1 MKVIPEPTAAAIAF
15 GVDKMNTYKNGRI
28 MVFDLGGGTFDISV
42 MEINGQ
48 EFTVKGVSGDGHL
61 RGEDFDEHLL
71 EHLVKEFENEKG
83 ISIKKNHKALR
94 RVKTYVEKAKIELS
108 AAPST
113 NVNIDS
119 LAEDEDLDIEVTRAQ
134 LEQMCKKD
142 FDRMMKCVEDLL
154 SQLKLSKNDIDE
166 VVLVGGSTRIPKV
179 KEILKDFFG
188 KAPNQ

>member
-1 MKVIPEPTAAAIAF
+1 
-15 GVDKMNTYKNGRI
+15 
-28 MVFDLGGGTFDISV
+28 VFDLGGGTFDISV
-42 MEINGQ
+42 MEIKGQ

-61 RGEDFDEHLL
+61 GGEDFDEHLL

-94 RVKTYVEKAKIELS
+94 RAKTYVEKAKIELS

-119 LAEDEDLDIEVTRAQ
+119 LAEDEDLDIEITRAQ
-134 LEQMCKKD
+134 FEQMCKKD

-154 SQLKLSKNDIDE
+154 SQLNLSKNDIDE

-179 KEILKDFFG
+179 KEIIKDFFG